1 MKNYYKKIIPALCA
15 ITLWNAGD
23 IFAAEEVTIEF
34 ETAPRAIFGE
44 PRGNGYIEKGFAVLP
59 IGSVDGFTTL
69 HVHGKN
75 AAGDQNQDQELVHHA
90 DAGGWFMIS
99 DNPSASQFAVDK
111 MEIARLD
118 YVDNRPGGAEQPLVI
133 DGYLADQKVATVE
146 LFENDNNIGEYV
158 FPNEFQKIDR
168 MEVYF
173 KTWRGLKPEGTDSLT
188 GAGGE
193 ADYNIIVDNIVA
205 SGTDT
210 TAPPLPNTI
219 VPKDGLW
226 WDPARSGHGVD
237 VQYDGVN
244 LIMVWYTYNDD
255 GTPTWYLASGPL
267 SGKTWTSSLDTY
279 VWDGSK
285 ASATS
290 VGTATIDFKDATH
303 ADFSWVIN
311 GTAGTEPFEFF
322 VTSSDQTLNDYTG
335 IWFEPVKPGYGLSVS
350 NQGNTEFSVLYFYDD
365 QGQPRWALGVNEGD
379 AATYTLDQFTEGF
392 CPNCALKVPA
402 TKAVGTITR
411 EFTSQSAGVMSID
424 FDLLDPLSGPW
435 KINDAQI
442 NNLSNP

>member
-1 MKNYYKKIIPALCA
+1 MIRILCA
-15 ITLWNAGD
+15 MLLLNIVNVYAD
-23 IFAAEEVTIEF
+23 EVTVEF

-44 PRGNGYIEKGFAVLP
+44 PRGEGYIEGGFAFLP
-59 IGSVDGFTTL
+59 IASVGDFTTL

-75 AAGDQNQDQELVHHA
+75 AEGDQDPDQELVHHA

-99 DNPSASQFAVDK
+99 DNPDNASFAVNK

-118 YVDNRPGGAEQPLVI
+118 YIDNRPEGVEQPLVI

-146 LFENDNNIGEYV
+146 LFEDDNNIGEYV
-158 FPNEFQKIDR
+158 FPPEFQNIDR

-173 KTWRGLKPEGTDSLT
+173 KSWRGLKPEGSDPQT

-193 ADYNIIVDNIVA
+193 ADYNIIVDNIVVNTVG
-205 SGTDT
+205 GTN
-210 TAPPLPNTI
+210 PPVGNPPAGGVV

-226 WDPARSGHGVD
+226 WNPARSGHGVD
-237 VQYDGVN
+237 VQYDGSN

-267 SGKTWTSSLDTY
+267 SGTTWTSSLDTY
-279 VWDGSK
+279 VWDGTK
-285 ASATS
+285 ATATS
-290 VGTATIDFKDATH
+290 VGTATFDFKDATH
-303 ADFSWVIN
+303 ADFSWEIN
-311 GTAGTEPFEFF
+311 GKTGTEPFEFL
-322 VTSSDQTLNDYTG
+322 VTSEDETLNDNTG
-335 IWFEPVKPGYGLSVS
+335 IWFEPAKPGYGLSVS

-365 QGQPRWALGVNEGD
+365 QGQPRWALGVNEGNT
-379 AATYTLDQFTEGF
+379 ATYTLDQFTAGF
-392 CPNCALKVPA
+392 CPNCELKVPV
-402 TKAVGTITR
+402 TKTVGTITR

-424 FDLLDPLSGPW
+424 FDLVEPLSGSW